1 MSDSNISGESSILE
15 ERRRKLEELRE
26 RNIAYI
32 NNYTPTNSSKDL
44 HDAYDHLNKEDL
56 ESKKITNLSLAGRIV
71 LKRVMGN
78 ASFVTIRDGSGDI
91 QVYITKNNI
100 DPDLYKNFKTWDLGD
115 IIGVSGNLFKTKTEE
130 LTIEAHSII
139 LITKAL
145 RPMPE
150 KFKGLVD
157 VEIKYRQRY
166 LDLMSSPESK
176 EVFENRSRIV
186 SSVRST
192 MLEDGFLEVET
203 PMMHS
208 IPGGAVARPFV
219 TQHNA
224 LDRELFLRIAPELHL
239 KRLLIGGFEKVFEIN
254 RSFRNEGLSTR
265 HNPEFTMLEFYAAFA
280 TFNGTLDFTKNIIQT
295 ASEAIGNKNNIE
307 WDGDKIDLS
316 NFSIK
321 SLNDLVLE
329 HNPELSKADTANK
342 DKLKTYA
349 ESIKISVKDQWGE
362 GKILLEI
369 FEKTVEENLIQPTF
383 VIEYPVEVSPLSRRN
398 NDNPLIADR
407 FELFIGGKEL
417 ANGFCE
423 LNDPDDQAQRFRD
436 QVKAKA
442 DGDDEAMGFDEDYIT
457 ALEHGMPPAVGVGL
471 GIDRLVMMLTN
482 QSSIRDVILF
492 PQLKS

>member
-224 LDRELFLRIAPELHL
+224 LDRELFLRIAPELRL